1 MFNKPAAF
9 VQINASAL
17 QLTNSLVAIPAQAS
31 AGGDGAVAGTS
42 TGAVPLAGLALATIS
57 ADYAPGAGGGSTTYP
72 ELVVELSRDP
82 LTTAPASDMNGI
94 CAASTSGIT
103 AMVSPVVE
111 PPTMTSTLSWS
122 IRRLTKVRAF
132 SASPAVIGVL
142 VCASAAAG
150 PACADPAGHITTIV
164 AAINAAAIDPT
175 ILPISSSKAPAS
187 RSHYPFCERL
197 ERRSSVT

>member
-82 LTTAPASDMNGI
+82 LTTAPASVGHWAAVRNFEAAGFSSG
-94 CAASTSGIT
+94 AASAYPSQVSFPPGNTTQTIT
-103 AMVSPVVE
+103 WPATLDVRGWNWIRLRAMDNDSSHPG
-111 PPTMTSTLSWS
+111 TL
-122 IRRLTKVRAF
+122 LAF
-132 SASPAVIGVL
+132 LGGTV
-142 VCASAAAG
+142 
-150 PACADPAGHITTIV
+150 
-164 AAINAAAIDPT
+164 
-175 ILPISSSKAPAS
+175 
-187 RSHYPFCERL
+187 
-197 ERRSSVT
+197 